1 MWISERGL
9 GLTAREAQAE
19 AGTVT
24 LGGDPA
30 AVLLGGERRLL
41 PVYAPGGYCWRPA
54 PGDRVLVLKAG
65 AEREE
70 PCIVGTV
77 QPETGL
83 APGEVR
89 LSGGSAAVKLGR
101 DGLELTGEIKV
112 NGQTLE
118 EYAEKIVKKVLS
130 GD

>member
-83 APGEVR
+83 TPGEVQ
-89 LSGGSAAVKLGR
+89 LSGGAAAVKLGQ
-101 DGLELTGEIKV
+101 DGLELTGEIKI
-112 NGQTLE
+112 NGQALE
-118 EYAEKIVKKVLS
+118 EYVEKIVKKVLS